1 MGQSTKTIAAFK
13 QKMTTLA
20 VHDYAP
26 LIAAGSEDQ
35 CLRIFADGSEMLK
48 DIRYHDGFMGRRI
61 GSVASV
67 AFHPHALFV
76 AAGAT
81 DSIVSVRLAL
91 PRLASSSCPLVSRRR
106 AHVLDANRSLRYLC
120 SHAPPHVTAVQRGA
134 REEGRRQ

>member
-35 CLRIFADGSEMLK
+35 CLRIFADDSEMLK

-81 DSIVSVRLAL
+81 DSIVSVRL
-91 PRLASSSCPLVSRRR
+91 VSLRR
-106 AHVLDANRSLRYLC
+106 AAPRRAALRSYARRSQFAARALSASIQMHDAMPNDD
-120 SHAPPHVTAVQRGA
+120 V
-134 REEGRRQ
+134 